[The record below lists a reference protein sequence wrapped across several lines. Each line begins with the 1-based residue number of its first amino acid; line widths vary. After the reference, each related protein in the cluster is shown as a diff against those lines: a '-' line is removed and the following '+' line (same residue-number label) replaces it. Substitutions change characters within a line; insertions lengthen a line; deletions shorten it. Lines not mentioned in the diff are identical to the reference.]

1 MLPNQTESNRLYQ
14 FENTA
19 LLLQMGEQGLDD
31 FFFARVK
38 AKKLL
43 HIETGIHRDDPQQS
57 RSFISIDFSPGPHG
71 YHLQWR
77 NIGVFKTH

>member
-1 MLPNQTESNRLYQ
+1 
-14 FENTA
+14 
-19 LLLQMGEQGLDD
+19 LQMGEQGLDD

-57 RSFISIDFSPGPHG
+57 RSFISIDFSPGLHG

>member
-1 MLPNQTESNRLYQ
+1 
-14 FENTA
+14 
-19 LLLQMGEQGLDD
+19 MGEQGLDD

-57 RSFISIDFSPGPHG
+57 RSFISIDFSLVFMGITS
-71 YHLQWR
+71 
-77 NIGVFKTH
+77 NGVI

>member
-1 MLPNQTESNRLYQ
+1 MLPNQT
-14 FENTA
+14 ENTA

-57 RSFISIDFSPGPHG
+57 RSFISIDFSPGLHG

>member
-57 RSFISIDFSPGPHG
+57 RSFISIDFSPGLHG